1 MASAA
6 LPPTHPPPPPSHN
19 TPPESPLGRMNH
31 HHQFFNNIRGS
42 QPPSGSGGSCS
53 TPPMMTSSSTGG
65 SSSSNNNNNNNE
77 LDSYGTYNPGSDPYY
92 QEASATSGS
101 NSCDEEELPPGSK
114 RSLNGGI
121 SSLPFNSS
129 SKKRR
134 KQSNP
139 LRLGLELSSNEDNQ
153 RDREAEEDTRRYSTE
168 EEEGEDRSRITCRP
182 SSSGDSPLNLSS
194 GSSSNNNNNSSQREP
209 GEKVPSLRVL
219 GPELMSSPE
228 FESGELISKLS
239 GLPPNCSAAATAT
252 SLYQAAA
259 AGMLPFGLG
268 GPFPFPFPPKSGL
281 GSPGGAG
288 VPRSS
293 QIFNPE
299 AYCELCNKEFCNKYF
314 LKTHKANKHGIYT
327 DPLPN
332 SSSGQSPSASEI
344 TNSSTSSVMANN
356 STQHHHNSTSSS
368 SNINSTNNNS
378 SSNTKSLQFSHHPP
392 PPPSHH
398 HPHSSHPHSSSS
410 QQSTG
415 SPFSGAFIA
424 ANMSGALRPP
434 FMPLSPP
441 SHSSPSPA
449 GKMVDE
455 GRGGPSSPGVRS
467 NTSSSAAN
475 DNNGELRRSL
485 ESPLGR
491 LPPSV
496 GGGTGNGGSNGGSL
510 NPLLFGGASKDH
522 SDRIP
527 AKSSFSQDKLRQMG
541 VINADAFCEICC
553 KEFCNKYFLRVHKLK
568 KHGICSPDLPPE
580 KVQKILSQMAKEAG
594 KTGQPPPQLVRP
606 NLPSSGGGGSSP
618 SSSSSPNNTTTNNS
632 MIPPPSPKSPRPRSS
647 NTPSLP
653 TETLKEKDVIHL
665 DDSSSS
671 YGLIKKC
678 ETEEEEEG
686 ELIKKS
692 SSEDLQRL
700 QSMIMELN
708 SGKEMRRSEDDGSS
722 ICKICSKDMENKFFL
737 RAHLMNEHG
746 IGLNHEEHPPF
757 KDSSLLH
764 ANPFLHN
771 GFLESSKSSLDFT
784 NKFLQQMTKGFSQSE
799 EERAYLERVKNE
811 LAASGGLSPRKLLES
826 KDPNR
831 RPASLSRSYCEICKK
846 ELCNKYFMKTHMMKM
861 HGINIDGGSPG
872 GPGLGSVGGGVSC
885 HICKKELCS
894 KYFLKVHLQN
904 SHGLNEDG
912 LPVGSGQHSIHQGS
926 SAIKE
931 NGSASSLFP
940 SLFPPPPPEFPDKE
954 STPQYFSRLL
964 GEQSEKLKQ
973 QQFAAAQ
980 HDEKANKDSPG
991 DESDNPF
998 VCPFCGEDMKELVLL
1013 QVHIIRTHGSFPQPS
1028 SENNNRGGNVNASP
1042 PRSLFHGSSNNNN
1055 SNTHPRDEEDYDVK
1069 DVRLPSRGAL
1079 GDEDDEEE
1087 RKSMSKLYSRDEA
1100 DDEEEGARRK
1110 SPKTPPTNPSSQH
1123 LNNNNENHH
1132 LLHPHK
1138 PSPSSSLSSNNDK
1151 GLITGTSPPDFPNI
1165 EMIQRHMLSTQF
1177 SGLINPLLSAG
1188 FPALAGGSLSFPIQ
1202 KLLSSNSSNHLSR
1215 ASSPP
1220 QPNARPSNSTPPN
1233 PSSSQVAKDSS
1244 SSSLTSRGTRRRRY
1258 KCPKCN
1264 SKFKK
1269 RELCLSH
1276 LSESHGVSIRRKLR
1290 FSPLKNSVAKKNHH
1304 RSEYVRHFMELLRFP
1319 TSRATPRSKSSEAHI
1334 MQPFLLKAPGS
1345 PSGDEENSAEGQD
1358 LKNSAGFVPSLIY
1371 LPVAKRVSGPMRV
1384 AFNLIPA

>member
-1 MASAA
+1 
-6 LPPTHPPPPPSHN
+6 
-19 TPPESPLGRMNH
+19 
-31 HHQFFNNIRGS
+31 
-42 QPPSGSGGSCS
+42 
-53 TPPMMTSSSTGG
+53 
-65 SSSSNNNNNNNE
+65 
-77 LDSYGTYNPGSDPYY
+77 
-92 QEASATSGS
+92 
-101 NSCDEEELPPGSK
+101 
-114 RSLNGGI
+114 
-121 SSLPFNSS
+121 
-129 SKKRR
+129 
-134 KQSNP
+134 
-139 LRLGLELSSNEDNQ
+139 
-153 RDREAEEDTRRYSTE
+153 
-168 EEEGEDRSRITCRP
+168 
-182 SSSGDSPLNLSS
+182 
-194 GSSSNNNNNSSQREP
+194 
-209 GEKVPSLRVL
+209 
-219 GPELMSSPE
+219 
-228 FESGELISKLS
+228 
-239 GLPPNCSAAATAT
+239 
-252 SLYQAAA
+252 
-259 AGMLPFGLG
+259 
-268 GPFPFPFPPKSGL
+268 
-281 GSPGGAG
+281 
-288 VPRSS
+288 
-293 QIFNPE
+293 
-299 AYCELCNKEFCNKYF
+299 
-314 LKTHKANKHGIYT
+314 
-327 DPLPN
+327 
-332 SSSGQSPSASEI
+332 
-344 TNSSTSSVMANN
+344 
-356 STQHHHNSTSSS
+356 
-368 SNINSTNNNS
+368 
-378 SSNTKSLQFSHHPP
+378 
-392 PPPSHH
+392 
-398 HPHSSHPHSSSS
+398 
-410 QQSTG
+410 
-415 SPFSGAFIA
+415 
-424 ANMSGALRPP
+424 
-434 FMPLSPP
+434 
-441 SHSSPSPA
+441 
-449 GKMVDE
+449 
-455 GRGGPSSPGVRS
+455 
-467 NTSSSAAN
+467 
-475 DNNGELRRSL
+475 
-485 ESPLGR
+485 
-491 LPPSV
+491 
-496 GGGTGNGGSNGGSL
+496 
-510 NPLLFGGASKDH
+510 
-522 SDRIP
+522 
-527 AKSSFSQDKLRQMG
+527 
-541 VINADAFCEICC
+541 
-553 KEFCNKYFLRVHKLK
+553 
-568 KHGICSPDLPPE
+568 
-580 KVQKILSQMAKEAG
+580 
-594 KTGQPPPQLVRP
+594 
-606 NLPSSGGGGSSP
+606 
-618 SSSSSPNNTTTNNS
+618 
-632 MIPPPSPKSPRPRSS
+632 
-647 NTPSLP
+647 
-653 TETLKEKDVIHL
+653 
-665 DDSSSS
+665 
-671 YGLIKKC
+671 
-678 ETEEEEEG
+678 
-686 ELIKKS
+686 
-692 SSEDLQRL
+692 
-700 QSMIMELN
+700 
-708 SGKEMRRSEDDGSS
+708 
-722 ICKICSKDMENKFFL
+722 
-737 RAHLMNEHG
+737 MNEHG

-771 GFLESSKSSLDFT
+771 GFLESRIF
-784 NKFLQQMTKGFSQSE
+784 QSE

-1079 GDEDDEEE
+1079 GDEEE
-1087 RKSMSKLYSRDEA
+1087 RKRRRSKT
-1100 DDEEEGARRK
+1100 K
-1110 SPKTPPTNPSSQH
+1110 KPQKKTPPTNPSSQH

-1215 ASSPP
+1215 ALSPP

-1290 FSPLKNSVAKKNHH
+1290 
-1304 RSEYVRHFMELLRFP
+1304 
-1319 TSRATPRSKSSEAHI
+1319 RATPRSKSSEAHI